1 MPVHRERRADGSLE
15 VTLVDDTGT
24 PVPMV
29 TAFLRHLAARDYSPN
44 TRIAYA
50 HDLQHLWRFL
60 TTTGRTWETV
70 QPAHALDLLAYL
82 RTRSSPHPVQRFGL
96 TLATTQQGRP
106 ARYLAAKTINRILA
120 AVSSFYE
127 YTIVAG
133 LFPATNPLE
142 KIPDLTA
149 QRLTERHRPF
159 LDGIRRPHPIR
170 RRVGVRTVE
179 RLPRALEA
187 HQVTALVGALRS
199 ARDRALVRLML
210 DGGLRP
216 GEVLSLH
223 LEDIAYGR
231 RRVVIRCRQDHP
243 KGLRTKSRVE
253 RMVDLHEP
261 ATLEAVNTY
270 VMTERPRDAAS
281 PFLFLVGGRGR
292 RRHDPLSYAALAKL
306 FHRVSQRAGLAAPW
320 LTPHSLRHTHATR
333 MWEGGMRELTLQKRL
348 GHASVESTRL
358 YTRISDAAVVAD
370 YRRALGLGPPTPPP
384 TPPNEVRV

>member
-1 MPVHRERRADGSLE
+1 M
-15 VTLVDDTGT
+15 
-24 PVPMV
+24 
-29 TAFLRHLAARDYSPN
+29 
-44 TRIAYA
+44 
-50 HDLQHLWRFL
+50 
-60 TTTGRTWETV
+60 
-70 QPAHALDLLAYL
+70 
-82 RTRSSPHPVQRFGL
+82 
-96 TLATTQQGRP
+96 P
-106 ARYLAAKTINRILA
+106 ARFLAAKTINRILA

-133 LFPATNPLE
+133 LFPAANPLE
-142 KIPDLTA
+142 KIPDHTTA
-149 QRLTERHRPF
+149 RLTERHRPF
-159 LDGIRRPHPIR
+159 LEGIRRPRPIR

-179 RLPRALEA
+179 RLPRALEDD
-187 HQVTALVGALRS
+187 QVTALLGALRS
-199 ARDRALVRLML
+199 ARDRALLRLML

-223 LEDIAYGR
+223 LEDVAYGR
-231 RRVVIRCRQDHP
+231 RRVIIRRRQDHP

-253 RMVDLHEP
+253 RVVDLHAP
-261 ATLEAVNTY
+261 ITLEAVNTY
-270 VMTERPRDAAS
+270 VMTERPRDATS

-306 FHRVSQRAGLAAPW
+306 FRRACQRAGLSAPW

-370 YRRALGLGPPTPPP
+370 YRRALGLGPATPPP
-384 TPPNEVRV
+384 TPPNEVRA